1 MSLGP
6 AAGVFETMLTA
17 RRPSERW
24 VCGSR
29 RHSGK
34 GEAEVEAS
42 ISVRTMSILPSSSVS
57 VSGQDASVGGEGDH
71 DVRTMRSMP
80 PDDSGGCIGT
90 KLVPN
95 RTSNG
100 GSATSPAGDDYYPV
114 GVLGRSGR
122 GVGRSVD
129 LDVVIIFKTS

>member
-1 MSLGP
+1 MGVWEK
-6 AAGVFETMLTA
+6 AAFWKG
-17 RRPSERW
+17 
-24 VCGSR
+24 GSR
-29 RHSGK
+29 GGGINFATNHVNIAVVFG
-34 GEAEVEAS
+34 
-42 ISVRTMSILPSSSVS
+42 L
-57 VSGQDASVGGEGDH
+57 VSGRDASVGGEGDH

-80 PDDSGGCIGT
+80 PDDSGGCIST

-95 RTSNG
+95 RTSDG

>member
-1 MSLGP
+1 
-6 AAGVFETMLTA
+6 
-17 RRPSERW
+17 
-24 VCGSR
+24 
-29 RHSGK
+29 
-34 GEAEVEAS
+34 
-42 ISVRTMSILPSSSVS
+42 
-57 VSGQDASVGGEGDH
+57 VGGEGDH
-71 DVRTMRSMP
+71 DVCTMRLMP

-95 RTSNG
+95 QMSNG

-114 GVLGRSGR
+114 GVLGCSGR